1 MATLY
6 QCDLAYVHAAAFE
19 TLTRGAARE
28 IVLRLQRSSAL
39 VRKVMDVGCGAGAL
53 TKALVDVGFEVT
65 GVDTSAEMLQLARA
79 NIPEARFVHAS
90 IYDTEIR
97 GYDAVVAVGEPLTYH
112 SEEADADNVVRNFFQ
127 RVADAL
133 PSGGLLIFDVIG
145 LGEPPLA
152 GRTWSSG
159 DDWAALVET
168 TENQTARTLV
178 RNIEVFRRIGD
189 AYRRSHEVH
198 RVHLFDLSVLRNQL
212 SFCGFATETSR
223 SYGAQQ
229 LPPRRH
235 AFFATRL
242 PATGPR
248 LCESVRQSLTDFRR

>member
-19 TLTRGAARE
+19 TLARGAARE
-28 IVLRLQRSSAL
+28 IILRLQSCSAP
-39 VRKVMDVGCGAGAL
+39 VRKVMDVGCGAGPL

-65 GVDTSAEMLQLARA
+65 GVDTSAELLELARA
-79 NIPEARFVHAS
+79 NVPKAHFVHAS

-112 SEEADADNVVRNFFQ
+112 AEEAGADNLVRAFFQ
-127 RVADAL
+127 RVAGAL
-133 PSGGLLIFDVIG
+133 PPGGLLIFDVIG
-145 LGEPPLA
+145 LGEPSLA

-159 DDWAALVET
+159 DDWAVLVET

-178 RNIEVFRRIGD
+178 RNIEVFRRIRD

-198 RVHLFDLSVLRNQL
+198 RVHLFDVSILCNQL
-212 SFCGFATETSR
+212 ASYGFAVETSR

-242 PATGPR
+242 AATG
-248 LCESVRQSLTDFRR
+248 S

>member
-19 TLTRGAARE
+19 TITRGAARE
-28 IVLRLQRSSAL
+28 IILRLQSSSAP
-39 VRKVMDVGCGAGAL
+39 VRSVMDVGCGAGPL

-65 GVDTSAEMLQLARA
+65 GVDTSAELLQLARA
-79 NIPEARFVHAS
+79 NVPKAHFIHAS
-90 IYDTEIR
+90 LYDTEIR
-97 GYDAVVAVGEPLTYH
+97 DCDAVVAVGEPLTYH
-112 SEEADADNVVRNFFQ
+112 SEEADADNLVGTFFE
-127 RVADAL
+127 RVAAAL
-133 PSGGLLIFDVIG
+133 PPGGLLIFDVIG

-159 DDWAALVET
+159 DDWAVLVET
-168 TENQTARTLV
+168 KENQTARTLV
-178 RNIEVFRRIGD
+178 RDIQVFRRIGD
-189 AYRRSHEVH
+189 AYRRNHEVH

-212 SFCGFATETSR
+212 SLYGFETETSR

-242 PATGPR
+242 AATG
-248 LCESVRQSLTDFRR
+248 S

>member
-19 TLTRGAARE
+19 TLARGAARE
-28 IVLRLQRSSAL
+28 IIFRLQSSSAP
-39 VRKVMDVGCGAGAL
+39 VRKVMDVGCGAGPL

-65 GVDTSAEMLQLARA
+65 GVDSSAELLELARA
-79 NIPEARFVHAS
+79 NVPKAHFVHAS

-97 GYDAVVAVGEPLTYH
+97 DCDAVVAVGEPLTYH
-112 SEEADADNVVRNFFQ
+112 AEEADADKCVRTFFQ

-133 PSGGLLIFDVIG
+133 PPGGLLIFDVIG
-145 LGEPPLA
+145 LGEPSLA
-152 GRTWSSG
+152 GRTWNSG
-159 DDWAALVET
+159 DDWTVLVET

-178 RNIEVFRRIGD
+178 RNIEVFRRVRD

-198 RVHLFDLSVLRNQL
+198 GVRLFDLSVLRNQL
-212 SFCGFATETSR
+212 SSCGFTTETSR

-235 AFFATRL
+235 AIFATRL
-242 PATGPR
+242 AATG
-248 LCESVRQSLTDFRR
+248 S